1 MARYQWPGERDPE
14 SRDQPRFR
22 AEALFERF
30 ADVPGEILVAASVAR
45 SVLLAALAAVS
56 DVNVWLPIGPSVAI
70 LGQAGGKPHVAG
82 RVRDLAV
89 SEDGQR
95 AYAATAN
102 GGVWYTADA
111 GATWSPLGA
120 GGSTPL
126 GEAAA
131 PGPISLV
138 TSCVC
143 VKFGANPDGSQDVVY
158 AGTGEIRPYSSGFPG
173 SKAAGIGVLKLTRS
187 LPDAL
192 AHPEVN
198 PWQREAK
205 NLSGMG
211 IFRIAMDPTN
221 PETLIAATSA
231 GLFKRQGA
239 FVAEANWPRVDED
252 PFDFDADDDEWC
264 TDVRWEPAKG
274 AVPARLWVAL
284 VDNTA
289 FSDTGIWVSESGV
302 DGPYE
307 EVELDGRVT
316 AGRLGLSVH
325 KNDPS
330 ILYVLGQGPKLWR
343 IDGKTARKVRDL
355 PKHLFGD
362 DNDQSGY
369 DLCVEAHP
377 TNPNLVIVGG
387 STVKSDDEWS
397 ASLFRLMISGTAAA
411 DDFSCNFDQTKQDT
425 PGTDAG
431 TYIGNGVHADMHA
444 IRFAGAP
451 AGSHVWVGCDGGVY
465 RSTQSGDAYTYVARN
480 NGLAVIEPGFVAN
493 HPTVAGAVL
502 VGTQDNGALRRI
514 GDTIWTKWIAGDGGG
529 VAFHPTLPAYHV
541 GQYTSADWNSND
553 GSFVAPVWR
562 TGSSEDSK
570 KYEDAVAAFYSD
582 LHVIPVPGGTKA
594 RIALGT
600 NRVWITEDWDP
611 DPANATAMSWVT
623 LPSGK
628 DPRKNGGNNISRDTL
643 DSDFGSVRVVL
654 WAGKSGHVEDRVVA
668 LCRRALV
675 AFNREAATG
684 NWSQT
689 VVSRYEE
696 KCGDDDMDNDEIGET
711 SNSVLPPLGA
721 WSDIAIHDP
730 DRGTHG
736 SYYVSATGH
745 ASFDDDTLE
754 EADRMDTLW
763 WFDGTSAWHRTGLRN
778 HPNSTRAPAF
788 SVVVD
793 PDNIGIVYAGSS
805 AGVWTGELSFSNGA
819 PEWSWQIFSNGLP
832 DAFVQDLAIFK
843 SGDLKLLRAA
853 MQARGVWEVDLSA
866 TPGNPRLTYL
876 RATPLDTRRQA
887 PTVLTDPFSK
897 SVPPAD
903 LDWHA
908 SPDIKFRPAP
918 GASAA
923 LDKPATLDWTK
934 TSIGDTYDLW
944 VLQTAMHADDD
955 PLVRPTGKWTE
966 QFDTRVKAY
975 RARHG
980 LSSPA
985 TAIVD
990 DELWE
995 DAVVTGKAYAN
1006 PWDGPEATEAD
1017 LHELILN
1024 ENILAHGADAI
1035 SVDSKLYRID
1045 VLVHH
1050 RHFQPMAPAD
1060 VRVLLLRRQIAD
1072 ADGDGGAIALSGAWK
1087 TAVVQRLA
1095 GAAPALPDNWEVVG
1109 IASPT
1114 AAVAA
1119 AMPRA
1124 VFFDVDFG
1132 PDPPFAFESRWIF
1145 LAVVSASMDTVSEAK
1160 LAGGT
1165 IRDLVLNSHHVAA
1178 QLIYVSI

>member
-1 MARYQWPGERDPE
+1 MARYQWPGSRDPE
-14 SRDQPRFR
+14 SLDQPRFR

-30 ADVPGEILVAASVAR
+30 ADVPGEILAAASAAR
-45 SVLLAALAAVS
+45 SALLAALAALS

-70 LGQAGGKPHVAG
+70 LGQAGGLPHVAG

-89 SEDGQR
+89 SDNGQR
-95 AYAATAN
+95 AYAAAAN

-111 GATWSPLGA
+111 GTTWSPLGA
-120 GGSTPL
+120 GASTPT

-138 TSCVC
+138 TSCLC
-143 VKFGANPDGSQDVVY
+143 VKFGASPDGSQDIVY

-173 SKAAGIGVLKLTRS
+173 SKAAGIGVLKLTSS

-192 AHPEVN
+192 AHPDVN
-198 PWQREAK
+198 PWQREAN

-221 PETLIAATSA
+221 PDTLIAATSG

-239 FVAEANWPRVDED
+239 FVAEANWPRVTEG
-252 PFDFDADDDEWC
+252 PFDFDADDDKWC

-274 AVPARLWVAL
+274 GVPSRLWVAL
-284 VDNTA
+284 IDDTA

-302 DGPYE
+302 GGSYE
-307 EVELDGRVT
+307 EVALEDRIR

-330 ILYVLGQGPKLWR
+330 TLYVLGQGPKLWR
-343 IDGKTARKVRDL
+343 IDGKTARKVRNL
-355 PKHLFGD
+355 PSHLFGD
-362 DNDQSGY
+362 DNDQSDY

-387 STVKSDDEWS
+387 STVEADDEWS
-397 ASLFRLMISGTAAA
+397 ASLFRLTISGTAAA
-411 DDFSCNFDQTKQDT
+411 NDFSCNFDQTKQAT

-431 TYIGNGVHADMHA
+431 TYIGNGVHADMHV

-465 RSTQSGDAYTYVARN
+465 RSTQSGDAYTFIARN
-480 NGLAVIEPGFVAN
+480 NGLAVLEPGFVAN
-493 HPTVAGAVL
+493 HPTMDGAVL

-529 VAFHPTLPAYHV
+529 VAFHPTLPAHHL
-541 GQYTSADWNSND
+541 GQYTSAHWRSND
-553 GSFVAPVWR
+553 GSFVKPVWR
-562 TGSSEDSK
+562 IGSSENSK
-570 KYEDAVAAFYSD
+570 KLENWYAAFYSD
-582 LHVIPVPGGTKA
+582 LHVIPGSGGTKA

-600 NRVWITEDWDP
+600 NRVWISEDWDP
-611 DPANATAMSWVT
+611 DPASATMTWAT
-623 LPSGK
+623 LPSGT
-628 DPRKNGGNNISRDTL
+628 DPRLAGANNVSRDAL
-643 DSDFGSVRVVL
+643 DSKFGSIRVVL
-654 WAGKSGHVEDRVVA
+654 WAGKPGHVEDRVIA

-675 AFNREAATG
+675 AFNRDAATG
-684 NWSQT
+684 KWSKT

-696 KCGDDDMDNDEIGET
+696 KCGDDETDNDEIGET
-711 SNSVLPPLGA
+711 TNSFLPALGA

-730 DRGTHG
+730 DSGTHG
-736 SYYVSATGH
+736 SYYVSTTGH

-754 EADRMDTLW
+754 EANRMDTLW
-763 WFDGTSAWHRTGLRN
+763 WFDGTNTWHHTGLRN

-793 PDNIGIVYAGSS
+793 PDAPGTVYAGSS
-805 AGVWTGELSFSNGA
+805 AGVWKGQLTFAGTV
-819 PEWSWQIFSNGLP
+819 PQWSWQIFSNGLP
-832 DAFVQDLAIFK
+832 DAFVQDLAFFK

-853 MQARGVWEVDLSA
+853 MQARGVWEVDLST
-866 TPGNPRLTYL
+866 TPGNPRLTFL
-876 RATPLDTRRQA
+876 RATALDTRRRA
-887 PTVLTDPFSK
+887 PTILTDPFDK

-918 GASAA
+918 GVSAA
-923 LDKPATLDWTK
+923 LDKPATLGWTK
-934 TSIGDTYDLW
+934 ASFGDAYDLW
-944 VLQTAMHADDD
+944 VLQTAMHADD

-966 QFDTRVKAY
+966 QFDARVKAY
-975 RARHG
+975 RATHS

-990 DELWE
+990 DELWD

-1024 ENILAHGADAI
+1024 QSILAHGANAI
-1035 SVDSKLYRID
+1035 MVDSKLYRID

-1050 RHFQPMAPAD
+1050 RHFQPLAPAD
-1060 VRVLLLRRQIAD
+1060 VKVLLLRRQIAD
-1072 ADGDGGAIALSGAWK
+1072 AEGDGGAIAISAAWK
-1087 TAVVQRLA
+1087 TAVVQRLT
-1095 GAAPALPDNWEVVG
+1095 GAAPALPDGWEAVG
-1109 IASPT
+1109 VASPT
-1114 AAVAA
+1114 APVAA
-1119 AMPRA
+1119 AAPRA
-1124 VFFDVDFG
+1124 VSFDVDFA
-1132 PDPPFAFESRWIF
+1132 PDPPFAVESRWIF
-1145 LAVVSASMDTVSEAK
+1145 LAVASATMDAVSEGG

-1178 QLIYVSI
+1178 RLIYVFI